1 MALPN
6 NKWDC
11 PTCTYLNW
19 SSSLKCSLC
28 GCPRSF
34 EVTPKATVAKI
45 KSHTQNS
52 LCITKSSPSS
62 VLPTSISSI
71 ETCPGDKWI
80 CSVCTYKNTLKAS
93 VCTMCRCVRPK
104 LHVHVD
110 RSPSIFDYATST
122 TNTNT
127 GGAVGGVS
135 SIDPL
140 DQHVKK
146 YHKQRHSS
154 ENRLKR
160 WKCWSCTYENYPK
173 STHCTLCGVG
183 RGITTGSCSPTR
195 EDLVTNG
202 SHKRRTVSSSI
213 DENVRQIRNRLSATD
228 WLFIQACEGATRGDI
243 RSVKDYVKNGGDKQ
257 RQLTSNEIL
266 VLGNQSSKYSTGLS
280 LIDLA
285 LRLILQWNLYMMVT
299 V

>member
-11 PTCTYLNW
+11 PTCTYSNW

-34 EVTPKATVAKI
+34 EITPKATVAKI

-52 LCITKSSPSS
+52 LCHTKSTPSSAVLPSS
-62 VLPTSISSI
+62 VSPS
-71 ETCPGDKWI
+71 ETCLGDKWL

-93 VCTMCRCVRPK
+93 TCTMCRSIRPK

-140 DQHVKK
+140 DQNVKK
-146 YHKQRHSS
+146 YHKQRHSN
-154 ENRLKR
+154 ENSRLKR
-160 WKCWSCTYENYPK
+160 WRCLNCTYENYPR
-173 STHCTLCGVG
+173 SSHCTMCGVG
-183 RGITTGSCSPTR
+183 RGMTTSSTCGITSPTR
-195 EDLVTNG
+195 DDLIIIG
-202 SHKRRTVSSSI
+202 SQKRRTVSSTI
-213 DENVRQIRNRLSATD
+213 DENVRQLRNRLSPAD
-228 WLFIQACEGATRGDI
+228 WLFLQACEGVTRGDI
-243 RSVKDYVKNGGDKQ
+243 RSVKDFLKNGGDKQ
-257 RQLTSNEIL
+257 RQLTRNEIL
-266 VLGNQSSKYSTGLS
+266 VLGGNRSLNYSTGVS

-285 LRLILQWNLYMMVT
+285 LR
-299 V
+299 